1 MTFHPDAI
9 WMLLLGLLIP
19 VALWAGV
26 RGRNRSTITFSSVEG
41 ARIAGRSLRSR
52 LRWLPLGIRVLALS
66 LLVTALA
73 RPVKANEQTRVMVE
87 GVAMQMLVDRSS
99 SMLAE
104 DFQMNGQRANRLE
117 AVKQV
122 GAEFIVG
129 GDGLPGRPND
139 LIGLIAFAGYADSLS
154 PMTLDHAHLL
164 NAMGGLKEVE
174 VRSEDGTAIG
184 DAVALAV
191 ERLRDVGERA
201 EQTDRQRIK
210 SRVIVLLTDGENTAG
225 AIEPLMAA
233 DLAEKYGIKIY
244 TIGMGTRGVAMVP
257 VQTPFG
263 REMRP
268 TQVNIDEET
277 LTEMADRTGGRYFRA
292 TDTNSLKEIYETID
306 ELEKTETEQRRYLQ
320 YIDYAVEPLPLGGF
334 MLPPLLLAAFG
345 LLVLEQLLALTTFR
359 SLP

>member
-9 WMLLLGLLIP
+9 WLLLLAVLIP
-19 VALWAGV
+19 VAWWVSA
-26 RGRNRSTITFSSVEG
+26 RRRNRAPITFSNVEG
-41 ARIAGRSLRSR
+41 AAIAGRSLRSR
-52 LRWLPLGIRVLALS
+52 FRWLPLAVRLVALS

-73 RPVKANEQTRVMVE
+73 RPVKANEQTRVSVE

-104 DFQMNGQRANRLE
+104 DFQIEGRRANRLE

-122 GAEFIVG
+122 GADFIAG
-129 GDGLPGRPND
+129 GEGLAGRPND
-139 LIGLIAFAGYADSLS
+139 LIGLISFAGYADSLS

-164 NAMGGLKEVE
+164 NALGSLKEVE
-174 VRSEDGTAIG
+174 IRSEDGTAIG
-184 DAVALAV
+184 DAVALGV

-201 EQTDRQRIK
+201 EETDRQRIK

-225 AIEPLMAA
+225 VIEPNQAA

-257 VQTPFG
+257 IDTVFG

-268 TQVNIDEET
+268 TRVNIDEET

-292 TDTNSLKEIYETID
+292 TDTDSLKAIYETID

-320 YIDYAVEPLPLGGF
+320 YVDYAVEPMRLGV
-334 MLPPLLLAAFG
+334 LTIPPLLLLAFS
-345 LLVLEQLLALTTFR
+345 LLVIEQFLSLTTFR

>member
-9 WMLLLGLLIP
+9 WLLLLLILIP
-19 VALWAGV
+19 IALWALAW
-26 RGRNRSTITFSSVEG
+26 RRNRTAITFSSVEG
-41 ARIAGRSLRSR
+41 ARLAGSSIRSR
-52 LRWLPLGIRVLALS
+52 LRWLPVAIRVLVLA
-66 LLVTALA
+66 LLVVALA
-73 RPVKANEQTRVMVE
+73 RPVKANEQTRVSVE

-104 DFQMNGQRANRLE
+104 DFELDNQRSNRLE
-117 AVKQV
+117 AIKRV
-122 GAEFIVG
+122 GAEFIAG
-129 GDGLPGRPND
+129 GEGLPGRPND
-139 LIGLIAFAGYADSLS
+139 LIGLITFAGFADSLS

-164 NAMGGLKEVE
+164 NSLGRLRNVE
-174 VRSEDGTAIG
+174 VASEDGTAIG

-201 EQTDRQRIK
+201 EQTDRQKIK

-225 AIEPLMAA
+225 AIEPLIAA
-233 DLAEKYGIKIY
+233 DLAQTYGIKIY
-244 TIGMGTRGVAMVP
+244 TIGVGTRGVALAP

-263 REMRP
+263 RELRP
-268 TQVNIDEET
+268 QRVTIDEDT
-277 LTEMADRTGGRYFRA
+277 LTEMASRTGGRYFRA

-320 YIDYAVEPLPLGGF
+320 YLDYAVEPMQVSGF
-334 MLPPLLLAAFG
+334 SLPPLLLLAFG
-345 LLVLEQLLALTTFR
+345 LLALEQLLALTTFR

>member
-1 MTFHPDAI
+1 MTFHPDAV
-9 WMLLLGLLIP
+9 WFLLLGATIP
-19 VALWAGV
+19 FAWWAMV
-26 RGRNRSTITFSSVEG
+26 RRRNRPTISFSSVEG
-41 ARIAGRSLRSR
+41 AALAGRSLRSR
-52 LRWLPLGIRVLALS
+52 LRWLPTALRIVVLAL
-66 LLVTALA
+66 LVIGLG
-73 RPVKANEQTRVMVE
+73 RPVKANEQTRVTVE

-104 DFQMNGQRANRLE
+104 DFQIGNERSNRLQ
-117 AVKQV
+117 AVKKV
-122 GAEFIVG
+122 GSEFIAG

-164 NAMGGLKEVE
+164 NAMGGLENVTIA
-174 VRSEDGTAIG
+174 SEDGTAIG

-201 EQTDRQRIK
+201 KETDRQKIK

-225 AIEPLMAA
+225 VIEPLVAA
-233 DLAEKYGIKIY
+233 DLAQTYGIRIY
-244 TIGMGTRGVAMVP
+244 TIGVGTRGVALAP
-257 VQTPFG
+257 IQTPFG
-263 REMRP
+263 RELRP

-292 TDTNSLKEIYETID
+292 TDTDSLKQIYETID

-320 YIDYAVEPLPLGGF
+320 YIDYAVEPFSFRGVEIPS
-334 MLPPLLLAAFG
+334 LLVLAFG
-345 LLVLEQLLALTTFR
+345 LLALEQFLALTTFR
-359 SLP
+359 RLP

>member
-9 WMLLLGLLIP
+9 WLLLLAVLIP
-19 VALWAGV
+19 VAWWVSA
-26 RGRNRSTITFSSVEG
+26 RRRNRAPITFSNVEG
-41 ARIAGRSLRSR
+41 AAIAGRSLRSR
-52 LRWLPLGIRVLALS
+52 FRWLPLAVRLVALS
-66 LLVTALA
+66 LLVTTLA
-73 RPVKANEQTRVMVE
+73 RPVKANEQTRVSVE

-104 DFQMNGQRANRLE
+104 DFQIEGRRANRLE

-122 GAEFIVG
+122 GAEFIAG
-129 GDGLPGRPND
+129 GEGLAGRPND
-139 LIGLIAFAGYADSLS
+139 LIGLISFAGYADSLS

-164 NAMGGLKEVE
+164 NALGSLKEVE
-174 VRSEDGTAIG
+174 IRSEDGTAIG
-184 DAVALAV
+184 DAVALGV

-201 EQTDRQRIK
+201 EETDRQRIK

-225 AIEPLMAA
+225 VIEPNQAA

-257 VQTPFG
+257 IDTVFG

-268 TQVNIDEET
+268 TRVNIDEET

-292 TDTNSLKEIYETID
+292 TDTDSLKAIYETID

-320 YIDYAVEPLPLGGF
+320 YVDYAVEPMRLGV
-334 MLPPLLLAAFG
+334 LTIPPLLLLAFS
-345 LLVLEQLLALTTFR
+345 LLVIEQFLSLTTFR

>member
-9 WMLLLGLLIP
+9 WLLLLAVLIP
-19 VALWAGV
+19 VAWWVSA
-26 RGRNRSTITFSSVEG
+26 RRRNRAPITFSNVEG
-41 ARIAGRSLRSR
+41 AAIAGRSLRSR
-52 LRWLPLGIRVLALS
+52 FRWLPLAVRLVALS

-73 RPVKANEQTRVMVE
+73 RPVKANEQTRVSVE

-104 DFQMNGQRANRLE
+104 DFQIEGRRANRLE

-122 GAEFIVG
+122 GADFIAG
-129 GDGLPGRPND
+129 GEGLAGRPND
-139 LIGLIAFAGYADSLS
+139 LIGLISFAGYADSLS

-164 NAMGGLKEVE
+164 NALGSLKEVE
-174 VRSEDGTAIG
+174 IRSEDGTAIG
-184 DAVALAV
+184 DAVALGV

-201 EQTDRQRIK
+201 EETDRQRIK

-225 AIEPLMAA
+225 VIEPNQAA

-257 VQTPFG
+257 IDTVFG

-268 TQVNIDEET
+268 TRVNIDEET
-277 LTEMADRTGGRYFRA
+277 LTEMADRTG
-292 TDTNSLKEIYETID
+292 
-306 ELEKTETEQRRYLQ
+306 
-320 YIDYAVEPLPLGGF
+320 
-334 MLPPLLLAAFG
+334 
-345 LLVLEQLLALTTFR
+345 
-359 SLP
+359 

>member
-1 MTFHPDAI
+1 MSFHPDAI
-9 WMLLLGLLIP
+9 WLLLLGLLVPI
-19 VALWAGV
+19 AFWASV
-26 RGRNRSTITFSSVEG
+26 RRRNRAAITFSSVEG
-41 ARIAGRSLRSR
+41 ARLAGRSLRSR
-52 LRWLPLGIRVLALS
+52 FRWVPLAIRMVVLC
-66 LLVTALA
+66 LLVLSLA
-73 RPVKANEQTRVMVE
+73 RPVKANEQTRVTVE

-104 DFQMNGQRANRLE
+104 DFQIGNERSNRLE
-117 AVKQV
+117 AVKKV
-122 GAEFIVG
+122 GAEFIAG

-164 NAMGGLKEVE
+164 NSMDRLQNVTIA
-174 VRSEDGTAIG
+174 SEDGTAIG

-201 EQTDRQRIK
+201 EETDRQRIK

-225 AIEPLMAA
+225 AIEPLIAA
-233 DLAEKYGIKIY
+233 DLAQKYGIKIY
-244 TIGMGTRGVAMVP
+244 TIGVGTRGVALAP

-263 REMRP
+263 RELRP

-277 LTEMADRTGGRYFRA
+277 LTTMADRTGGRYFRA
-292 TDTNSLKEIYETID
+292 TDTDSLMQIYETID

-320 YIDYAVEPLPLGGF
+320 YIDYAVEPMTIRGVEIPS
-334 MLPPLLLAAFG
+334 LLLLAFG
-345 LLVLEQLLALTTFR
+345 LLAIEQFLSLTTFR
-359 SLP
+359 RLP

>member
-9 WMLLLGLLIP
+9 WLLLLAVLIP
-19 VALWAGV
+19 VAWWVSA
-26 RGRNRSTITFSSVEG
+26 RRRNRAPITFSNVEG
-41 ARIAGRSLRSR
+41 AAIAGRSLRSR
-52 LRWLPLGIRVLALS
+52 FRWLPLAVRLVALS

-73 RPVKANEQTRVMVE
+73 RPVKANEQTRVSVE

-104 DFQMNGQRANRLE
+104 DFQIEGRRANRLE

-122 GAEFIVG
+122 GAEFIAG
-129 GDGLPGRPND
+129 GEGLAGRPND
-139 LIGLIAFAGYADSLS
+139 LIGLISFAGYADSLS

-164 NAMGGLKEVE
+164 NALGSLKEVE
-174 VRSEDGTAIG
+174 IRSEDGTAIG
-184 DAVALAV
+184 DAVALGV

-201 EQTDRQRIK
+201 EETDRQRIK

-225 AIEPLMAA
+225 VIEPNQAA

-257 VQTPFG
+257 IDTVFG

-268 TQVNIDEET
+268 TRVNIDEET

-292 TDTNSLKEIYETID
+292 TDTDSLKAIYETID

-320 YIDYAVEPLPLGGF
+320 YVDYAVEPMRLGV
-334 MLPPLLLAAFG
+334 LTIPPLLLLAFS
-345 LLVLEQLLALTTFR
+345 LLVIEQFLSLTTFR